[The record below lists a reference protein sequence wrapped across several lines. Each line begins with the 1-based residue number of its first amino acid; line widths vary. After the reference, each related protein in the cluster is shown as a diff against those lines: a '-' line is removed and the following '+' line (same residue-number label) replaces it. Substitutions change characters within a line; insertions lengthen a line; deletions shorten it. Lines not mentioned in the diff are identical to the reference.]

1 MDPNTVIASLHAS
14 RERLRAV
21 LLSGQ
26 PGYEDADV
34 FPRSATMRM
43 LLDPRR
49 RGIATSALGA
59 LVSLM
64 VGRRLRKKRKRPG
77 LGHSL
82 LGLFHRR
89 R

>member
-26 PGYEDADV
+26 PGYEDTDV

-49 RGIATSALGA
+49 RGVATSALGA
-59 LVSLM
+59 LASLL
-64 VGRRLRKKRKRPG
+64 VGRRLRRKRKRAG
-77 LGHSL
+77 LTHAL
-82 LGLFHRR
+82 LGMFQRR